1 MGWNF
6 YNASGELQIN
16 DGGVLASAA
25 VFTGK
30 VDLGSNLLV
39 GNAGSTGIAIDSVGA
54 VNMAA
59 QPAFLAV
66 LDTTDSNVTGGGSVY
81 TLGGGNALGVIFDQ
95 GSDFTGGDTFTAPIT
110 GRYLLSF
117 GMRLGGLATDQTLQ
131 EANVITS
138 NRIYRFRNDLA
149 GAGVTNSQAFGTVVA
164 DMDATDEATVTLTM
178 SGGSDV
184 VDVETNAAATYFAGV
199 LLV

>member
-1 MGWNF
+1 MAWTF
-6 YNASGELQIN
+6 YNASGEALII
-16 DGGVLASAA
+16 DGGVQASAA

-66 LDTTDSNVTGGGSVY
+66 LETTDSNVTGGGTVY
-81 TLGGGNALGVIFDQ
+81 TLGGGNALVDIFDQ
-95 GSDFTGGDTFTAPIT
+95 GGDFATATFTAPIT

-117 GMRLGGLATDQTLQ
+117 SMRLGGLATNQTLQ

-138 NRIYRFRNDLA
+138 NRTYRFRNDLA
-149 GAGVTNSQAFGTVVA
+149 EAGVTNSQAFGTVVA
-164 DMDATDEATVTLTM
+164 DMDLNDTVTVTLTM

-184 VDVETNAAATYFAGV
+184 VDVETNAAASHFAGV